1 MLFEVIKEQNV
12 NKCKVGEYRALQ
24 YSHSGLFYVSCAG
37 HWGGTDSS
45 LPGGILPAKAKLVPE
60 LLRPGFWR

>member
-24 YSHSGLFYVSCAG
+24 YSRSGLFYVSCAV

-45 LPGGILPAKAKLVPE
+45 LPGGILQS
-60 LLRPGFWR
+60 